1 MYKCDVELKTGSGFQ
16 KISSSELVPGDVIRI
31 PTQIPL
37 PVDLI
42 AVSGLS
48 IVNEALLS
56 GESIPVKKQNLPK
69 TDEHYDEKMS
79 KHTLYAG
86 TTVITNKS
94 VDDQEVCGL
103 VIRTGFQTQKGALV
117 KDILFPKPFVF
128 QFQRDVYKFI
138 FILGGISLIGFFAI
152 IPGLKANIDPE
163 ESENVN
169 LEIF

>member
-1 MYKCDVELKTGSGFQ
+1 MYKCDVELKTNAGFK

-56 GESIPVKKQNLPK
+56 GESIPVKKQNLSK

-86 TTVITNKS
+86 TTVITNKA
-94 VDDQEVCGL
+94 VDDQQVCGL
-103 VIRTGFQTQKGALV
+103 VIRTGF
-117 KDILFPKPFVF
+117 
-128 QFQRDVYKFI
+128 
-138 FILGGISLIGFFAI
+138 
-152 IPGLKANIDPE
+152 
-163 ESENVN
+163 
-169 LEIF
+169 